1 MHLNSIR
8 LTNARCAFLLTL
20 GSLFFVELLTSSSH
34 FVSLECITSFP
45 FLQNLCFKWGSIL
58 TPSEIA
64 EKVKQ
69 FFKYY
74 SINRHK
80 MTVLTPSYHAES
92 YSPEDNRFDL
102 RQFLYSSRWP
112 YQFRKIDE
120 LVHEIDGD
128 QVALT
133 DSSDQS
139 KLGVSSNHT
148 GGMGVAAIGS
158 GNPNVGL

>member
-1 MHLNSIR
+1 M
-8 LTNARCAFLLTL
+8 FK
-20 GSLFFVELLTSSSH
+20 
-34 FVSLECITSFP
+34 
-45 FLQNLCFKWGSIL
+45 NLCFKWGSKL

-64 EKVKQ
+64 EKVKF

-102 RQFLYSSRWP
+102 RQFLYNSRWP

-120 LVHEIDGD
+120 LVKDLNGSRVHLPGSADNKPGIVSD
-128 QVALT
+128 QV
-133 DSSDQS
+133 
-139 KLGVSSNHT
+139 
-148 GGMGVAAIGS
+148 GGMGVAAAGS
-158 GNPNVGL
+158 GNPNVGF